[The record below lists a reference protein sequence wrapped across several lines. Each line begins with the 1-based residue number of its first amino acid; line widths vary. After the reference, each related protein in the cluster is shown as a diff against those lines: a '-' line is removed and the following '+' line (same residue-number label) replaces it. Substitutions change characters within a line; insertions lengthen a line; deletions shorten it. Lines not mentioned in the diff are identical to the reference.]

1 MTAIVI
7 KNADQVKQ
15 AVGANITKIEKAAGF
30 ATGMAALAL
39 ERQIKLNANTGV
51 HPRGQGHLK
60 GTGPGPNRVT
70 GNLIRSVVT
79 EIRQGFGSY
88 VATVGPTAEYAR
100 ALEFGNPNWKSGVR
114 YPYLVPAVGQ
124 MVGSGKLN
132 RVFQGAFLSAY
143 RGS

>member
-1 MTAIVI
+1 MSVVIQNKAEVMKAIGD
-7 KNADQVKQ
+7 N
-15 AVGANITKIEKAAGF
+15 VGKIEKAAAY

-39 ERQIKLNANTGV
+39 ERQIKINADTGV
-51 HPRGQGHLK
+51 HPRGQGHLP

-100 ALEFGNPNWKSGVR
+100 ALEFGNPRWNSNVR
-114 YPYLVPAVGQ
+114 YPFLIPAVGQ

-132 RVFQGAFLSAY
+132 KVFQGAFLSAY
-143 RGS
+143 RRS